1 VALISEPHF
10 FEQTIML
17 DERFINLDAIRLN
30 DDSSSKKRVLE
41 HAAKLLS
48 RNDSDL
54 ANDIF
59 DRLLERERLGST
71 GLAGGVALPHARMP
85 GIENTRGAFIR
96 LDEGVDF
103 DALDQQPV
111 DLIFALMVPE
121 DAPDTHL
128 QILAKLAALF
138 GDATKA
144 NALRKA
150 SPEGALDLLQHVD
163 A

>member
-1 VALISEPHF
+1 
-10 FEQTIML
+10 ML

-30 DDSSSKKRVLE
+30 DDSSSKKRALE
-41 HAAKLLS
+41 QAAKLLS
-48 RNDSDL
+48 RDDPEL

-121 DAPDTHL
+121 DAPDMHL

-138 GDATKA
+138 GDAAKA
-144 NALRKA
+144 DALRKA

>member
-1 VALISEPHF
+1 MALISEPHF

-41 HAAKLLS
+41 QAAKLLS

-71 GLAGGVALPHARMP
+71 GLAGGVAQSK
-85 GIENTRGAFIR
+85 GIRALGPASIVFI
-96 LDEGVDF
+96 
-103 DALDQQPV
+103 
-111 DLIFALMVPE
+111 
-121 DAPDTHL
+121 T
-128 QILAKLAALF
+128 
-138 GDATKA
+138 T
-144 NALRKA
+144 
-150 SPEGALDLLQHVD
+150 
-163 A
+163 